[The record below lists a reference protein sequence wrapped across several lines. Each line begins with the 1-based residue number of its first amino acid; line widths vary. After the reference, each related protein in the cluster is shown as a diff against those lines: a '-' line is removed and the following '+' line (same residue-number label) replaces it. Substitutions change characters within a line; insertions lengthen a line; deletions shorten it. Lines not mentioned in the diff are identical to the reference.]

1 MLDFRDVLS
10 HYDLHDLGFSGTPW
24 MYDNKKNGDHNVKV
38 RLDRAVASPQWSIWF
53 PNATIK
59 HIVTSRSDHCP
70 ILLSLEIQETQ
81 VCPQGATRYEM
92 MWKREPSLSEDINKF
107 WEAA

>member
-24 MYDNKKNGDHNVKV
+24 MYDNKQNGDHNVKE
-38 RLDRAVASPQWSIWF
+38 RLDRVVASPQWSVWF

-70 ILLSLEIQETQ
+70 ILLSLEIQEAQ

-92 MWKREPSLSEDINKF
+92 MWKREPSLSEDINKS